1 MYRSAGWLEEA
12 AFFAAIDEELNTL
25 NWHEW
30 PDPLKDRHLSA
41 LEHIYQAHE
50 DFVSAAYS
58 LISHSCEL
66 CIVYWICDILGY
78 FEFFFFCM
86 QINTFL
92 AQQFLFQRQ
101 WQKVRSYANNRGIK
115 VIGDMPIYVGYHS
128 ADVWANKRMFL
139 LVS

>member
-30 PDPLKDRHLSA
+30 PDPLKNRHLSA

-78 FEFFFFCM
+78 FEFFFFLHADQYIFGSTVSVSETM
-86 QINTFL
+86 AKS
-92 AQQFLFQRQ
+92 AQLC
-101 WQKVRSYANNRGIK
+101 K
-115 VIGDMPIYVGYHS
+115 
-128 ADVWANKRMFL
+128 
-139 LVS
+139 